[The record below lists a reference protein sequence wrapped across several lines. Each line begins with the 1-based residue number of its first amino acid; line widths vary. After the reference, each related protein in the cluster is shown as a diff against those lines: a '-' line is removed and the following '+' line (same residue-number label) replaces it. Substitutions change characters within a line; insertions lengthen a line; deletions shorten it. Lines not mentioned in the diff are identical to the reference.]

1 MIGEDDLRSGA
12 RADALVALGG
22 DGLMMRMA
30 HSFPGVPL
38 LGINFGKVGFLA
50 MVERA
55 QWQDVLSQ
63 VIDGDYIVQD
73 GPTLRRVVTRNG
85 QQIGGGWAINDVV
98 VRSGMQMIDV
108 ELYIDGRYVNTYPG
122 DGMIVASPQGST
134 AYCMAAGGPILT
146 AGVHGFA
153 ITPISA
159 HSPIRATL
167 VVPEESR
174 IELAVSSDR
183 DAYLILDGH
192 LSTELQQGDV
202 VTVSLGVR
210 TVQADPDRAHELLHG
225 VPEQVQLPDPPR
237 RRAVARSR
245 SPGFL
250 TLTAVASATGA
261 RRSIPVSESAES
273 RGSDVPSAGGAIVA
287 QLSGATFARISSA
300 CRLARHQWPGAALR
314 RRAFDPGRR
323 GLAE

>member
-1 MIGEDDLRSGA
+1 VNAISTIAVIAARDKDDSHEVVPEIVRWLHKRGCATISEDSLRGGG
-12 RADALVALGG
+12 RADVVVALGG

-30 HSFPGVPL
+30 HSFPGLPL

-55 QWQDVLSQ
+55 QWREVLQ
-63 VIDGDYIVQD
+63 KLLAGDFSIQD
-73 GPTLRRVVTRNG
+73 GPTLHSALRRGATTRNT
-85 QQIGGGWAINDVV
+85 GWAINDVV

-108 ELYIDGRYVNTYPG
+108 ELYVDGRFVNTYPG

-153 ITPISA
+153 VTPISP

-174 IELAVSSDR
+174 IELVVATER

-192 LSTELQQGDV
+192 VVEELAREDVIVVSRGEHRFRLIVTEQMNFYQAFQSKFNYLIRPGAV
-202 VTVSLGVR
+202 PSLGHERPGPDDAPVEDVR
-210 TVQADPDRAHELLHG
+210 
-225 VPEQVQLPDPPR
+225 
-237 RRAVARSR
+237 
-245 SPGFL
+245 
-250 TLTAVASATGA
+250 
-261 RRSIPVSESAES
+261 
-273 RGSDVPSAGGAIVA
+273 
-287 QLSGATFARISSA
+287 
-300 CRLARHQWPGAALR
+300 LR
-314 RRAFDPGRR
+314 FR
-323 GLAE
+323 

>member
-1 MIGEDDLRSGA
+1 MANRLETVAVVAASDKNASHQLAPTISRWLEERGCSVTGEDELRSGT
-12 RADALVALGG
+12 RADALIALGG

-55 QWQDVLSQ
+55 QWQEVLAQ
-63 VIDGDYIVQD
+63 VVDGDYVIQD
-73 GPTLRRVVTRNG
+73 GPTLASSVKRG
-85 QQIGGGWAINDVV
+85 DQQIGGGWAINDVV
-98 VRSGMQMIDV
+98 VRSGMQMVDI
-108 ELYIDGRYVNTYPG
+108 ELYIDGRYVNTFPG

-174 IELAVSSDR
+174 IELAVASDR
-183 DAYLILDGH
+183 DAFLILDGQ
-192 LSTELQQGDV
+192 LAGELEQGDV
-202 VTVSLGVR
+202 VKVSRGTEQFRVIITDHMNFYTAFQSKFNYLIRPGAVPSLGH
-210 TVQADPDRAHELLHG
+210 DR
-225 VPEQVQLPDPPR
+225 PE
-237 RRAVARSR
+237 S
-245 SPGFL
+245 
-250 TLTAVASATGA
+250 
-261 RRSIPVSESAES
+261 
-273 RGSDVPSAGGAIVA
+273 
-287 QLSGATFARISSA
+287 
-300 CRLARHQWPGAALR
+300 
-314 RRAFDPGRR
+314 
-323 GLAE
+323 

>member
-1 MIGEDDLRSGA
+1 MVAKIEAVAVVAARDKDDSNELAPMIGDWLVEHGCRVLSEEDLRAGD

-50 MVERA
+50 MVERSH
-55 QWQDVLSQ
+55 WQETLSQ
-63 VIDGDYIVQD
+63 VLRGEYFVQD
-73 GPTLRRVVTRNG
+73 GPTLSSSIERGEIRLER
-85 QQIGGGWAINDVV
+85 GWAINDVV

-108 ELYIDGRYVNTYPG
+108 ELYIDGQYVNTYPG

-174 IELAVSSDR
+174 IELAVASER
-183 DAYLILDGH
+183 DAFLILDGH
-192 LSTELQQGDV
+192 LTDSLERGAV
-202 VTVSLGVR
+202 VTVVRGREPFRLIMTERMNFYTAFQSKFNYLIRPGAVPSLGH
-210 TVQADPDRAHELLHG
+210 DR
-225 VPEQVQLPDPPR
+225 
-237 RRAVARSR
+237 
-245 SPGFL
+245 
-250 TLTAVASATGA
+250 
-261 RRSIPVSESAES
+261 
-273 RGSDVPSAGGAIVA
+273 SD
-287 QLSGATFARISSA
+287 L
-300 CRLARHQWPGAALR
+300 
-314 RRAFDPGRR
+314 
-323 GLAE
+323 